1 MNYDRNDFLVDSEDE
16 EWITRCVVDPMKKM
30 FYLYSSEGDKK
41 VIDCDNIDQ
50 FMNVLEVIRAIT
62 PEDILHYTTH
72 F

>member
-62 PEDILHYTTH
+62 PEDILHYTTP